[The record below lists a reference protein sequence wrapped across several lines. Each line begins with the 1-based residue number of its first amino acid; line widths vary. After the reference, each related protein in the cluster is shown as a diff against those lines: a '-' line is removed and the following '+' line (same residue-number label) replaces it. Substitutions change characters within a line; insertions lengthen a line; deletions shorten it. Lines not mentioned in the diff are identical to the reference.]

1 VVNDKP
7 FLPKAV
13 IFDMDGLL
21 LDTERLVKDLWLK
34 AARHRGWEIEA
45 ETVLRTTGIDERSTR
60 NIMMEEYGP
69 DFPYREIREE
79 LHRMIIETTE
89 QEGIRWRPGLPVI
102 LDKLEGLRIPY
113 GLATSTA
120 RKTALWKLEKAALPA
135 NRFTTIV
142 CGDEVERGKP
152 APDIFLRAAELLGAA
167 PGDCLGFEDSP
178 AGLRALAAA
187 GIPSVFIKDMLEPPA
202 EVLAAVWRRCKDLA
216 EAASLIG

>member
-1 VVNDKP
+1 
-7 FLPKAV
+7 LPKAV

-21 LDTERLVKDLWLK
+21 LDTERPAKDLWLK
-34 AARHRGWEIEA
+34 AARNRGWEISTEV
-45 ETVLRTTGIDERSTR
+45 VLRTTGIDEAGSRT
-60 NIMMEEYGP
+60 IMMEEYGP

-79 LHRMIIETTE
+79 LRRMIHETTE
-89 QEGIRWRPGLPVI
+89 REGIRWRPGLPVI
-102 LDKLEGLRIPY
+102 LDKLEGLGIPY

-120 RKTALWKLEKAALPA
+120 RKTALWKLEKAGLPA
-135 NRFTTIV
+135 ERFRVIV
-142 CGDEVERGKP
+142 CGNEVERGKP
-152 APDIFLRAAELLGAA
+152 APDIFLRAAELLGLA

-202 EVLAAVWRRCKDLA
+202 EVLALVWRRCSGLA